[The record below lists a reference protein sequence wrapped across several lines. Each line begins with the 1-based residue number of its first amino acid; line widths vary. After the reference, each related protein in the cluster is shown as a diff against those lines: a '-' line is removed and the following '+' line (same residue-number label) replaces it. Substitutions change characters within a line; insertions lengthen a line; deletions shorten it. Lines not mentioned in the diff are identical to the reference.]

1 MGLPRKEFTDEDLKL
16 LQEYNS
22 TVKSERYGN
31 PIYKSLMEN
40 KKPEVPFYNDP
51 VVQGKVVYN
60 PYAGQYPVIV
70 PIVAQEIGVDPY
82 LLAAMAQAESGFD
95 HSSKSRVGAIG
106 MMQLMPNTAKSL
118 KVDPYNLRDNIKG
131 GALYLK
137 NLSDMFDGNHASI
150 IAAYNAGPYAV
161 KDFLN
166 GTNKTGKNPNRLK
179 TENGIP
185 VFKET
190 QNHVVKVMGYYNKLK
205 SGK

>member
-1 MGLPRKEFTDEDLKL
+1 
-16 LQEYNS
+16 
-22 TVKSERYGN
+22 
-31 PIYKSLMEN
+31 
-40 KKPEVPFYNDP
+40 
-51 VVQGKVVYN
+51 
-60 PYAGQYPVIV
+60 
-70 PIVAQEIGVDPY
+70 
-82 LLAAMAQAESGFD
+82 MAQAESGFD
-95 HSSKSRVGAIG
+95 HSAKSRVGAIG

-131 GALYLK
+131 GALYMKKL
-137 NLSDMFDGNHASI
+137 LDMYDGNYERT
-150 IAAYNAGPYAV
+150 IAAYNAGRGSV
-161 KDFLN
+161 SDFLN